1 MLLSILLN
9 ELDLKPPNGYKFK
22 KVTKTLIENDH
33 VLADLTL
40 IRLGFL
46 NAFFSGGGGQ
56 FDPLSSFIFQ
66 EELI

>member
-1 MLLSILLN
+1 MLLSVLLN

-46 NAFFSGGGGQ
+46 NVFFSGGGGA
-56 FDPLSSFIFQ
+56 I
-66 EELI
+66 